1 MISFWVAN
9 YRTESLKR
17 IKIKKK
23 MERETMGERRR
34 NFV

>member
-1 MISFWVAN
+1 MISLWIAN

-17 IKIKKK
+17 IIIKKK
-23 MERETMGERRR
+23 METETMGERRR